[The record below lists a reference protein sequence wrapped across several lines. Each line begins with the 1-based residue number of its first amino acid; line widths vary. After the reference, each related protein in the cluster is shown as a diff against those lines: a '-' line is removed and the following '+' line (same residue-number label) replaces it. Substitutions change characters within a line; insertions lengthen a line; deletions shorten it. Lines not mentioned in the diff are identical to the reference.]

1 MTMPK
6 FLFVYRSLP
15 GQYSEAPSPE
25 EIQALMASWGEWFR
39 KVGEAVVDGGD
50 GLQPTGRMVSSS
62 GQVSDGPF
70 IEAKELVGGFSILKA
85 ASYEQAVEFA
95 KSCPILAGGGSIEI
109 REFAGFN

>member
-1 MTMPK
+1 MAK

-15 GQYSEAPSPE
+15 NPAEDAPSPE
-25 EIQALMASWGEWFR
+25 QIQAIMAAWGEWFR
-39 KVGEAVVDGGD
+39 KLGDAVIDGGD
-50 GLQPTGRMVSSS
+50 GLQPTGRMVRPT
-62 GQVSDGPF
+62 GPVSDGPF

-85 ASYEQAVEFA
+85 ASYEQAVEYA